1 MYGKYVSAVLEVLP
15 EQASEPADDR
25 VWVPG
30 EERPATVAQPQK
42 YSHVQKSSVML
53 AEKGAARLES
63 TAAGTTTIVVTDY
76 WQLAATMQMCIWDV
90 SNHTMPVKISPMGYQ
105 AFHTL
110 R

>member
-1 MYGKYVSAVLEVLP
+1 MICMAAILSVP
-15 EQASEPADDR
+15 ASPPPLLTR
-25 VWVPG
+25 IFVFL
-30 EERPATVAQPQK
+30 Q
-42 YSHVQKSSVML
+42 SSVML